1 MQSELTGMIDTY
13 TLIGKHCMAKN
24 TGPSMFYLTLTE
36 LLEKNLMNTMM
47 FSDFRATHFYIR
59 ASRKLN
65 ILA

>member
-36 LLEKNLMNTMM
+36 LLKKKTNEYDDV
-47 FSDFRATHFYIR
+47 F
-59 ASRKLN
+59 
-65 ILA
+65 